1 MIKLFKTK
9 TNKTEKKIRIMND
22 ITIIANHIYRNG
34 NNQYYI
40 DKIYSYIRELKA
52 LDFKATEVKSTVKSA
67 LLQSLLND
75 NEAIFVLRTYNDLW
89 TI

>member
-9 TNKTEKKIRIMND
+9 TNKTEKKIRIMNN

-40 DKIYSYIRELKA
+40 DKIYDYIRELKS
-52 LDFKATEVKSTVKSA
+52 LGYRATEVKSTVKSA

-75 NEAIFVLRTYNDLW
+75 NEAIFILRTYRNLW

>member
-1 MIKLFKTK
+1 MLRLFKTK
-9 TNKTEKKIRIMND
+9 TNKIEARLSIMND

-34 NNQYYI
+34 NSQHYI
-40 DKIYSYIRELKA
+40 DKIYDYIRELKS
-52 LDFKATEVKSTVKSA
+52 LGFKATEVKTTVKSA

-75 NEAIFVLRTYNDLW
+75 NEAILILRTYRELW

>member
-1 MIKLFKTK
+1 MLFKRV
-9 TNKTEKKIRIMND
+9 NKTEKRLNIMND

-40 DKIYSYIRELKA
+40 DRIYDYIRELKS
-52 LDFKATEVKSTVKSA
+52 LGFKATEVKSTVKSA

-75 NEAIFVLRTYNDLW
+75 NEVIFVLRTYKDLW

>member
-1 MIKLFKTK
+1 MLFKRV
-9 TNKTEKKIRIMND
+9 NKTEKRLNIMND

-34 NNQYYI
+34 NSQYYI
-40 DKIYSYIRELKA
+40 DRIYDYIRELKS
-52 LDFKATEVKSTVKSA
+52 LGFKATEVKSTVKSA

-75 NEAIFVLRTYNDLW
+75 NEVIFVLRTYKDLW

>member
-1 MIKLFKTK
+1 MLFKRV
-9 TNKTEKKIRIMND
+9 NKTEKKIKIMND
-22 ITIIANHIYRNG
+22 ITIISNHIYRNG

-40 DKIYSYIRELKA
+40 DRIYNYIRELKN
-52 LDFKATEVKSTVKSA
+52 LGFKATEVKSTVKSA

-75 NEAIFVLRTYNDLW
+75 NEAIFILRTYRDLW

>member
-1 MIKLFKTK
+1 MLFKRV
-9 TNKTEKKIRIMND
+9 NKTEKKIRIMND

-40 DKIYSYIRELKA
+40 DRIYDYIRELKA
-52 LDFKATEVKSTVKSA
+52 LGFKATEVKSTVKCA

-75 NEAIFVLRTYNDLW
+75 NEAIFVLRTYKDLW
-89 TI
+89 SI

>member
-1 MIKLFKTK
+1 MLFKRV
-9 TNKTEKKIRIMND
+9 NKTEKRIRIMND
-22 ITIIANHIYRNG
+22 VTIIANHIYRNG

-40 DKIYSYIRELKA
+40 DRIYDYIRELKS
-52 LDFKATEVKSTVKSA
+52 LGFKATEVKSTVKSA

-75 NEAIFVLRTYNDLW
+75 NDAIFILRTYKDLW

>member
-1 MIKLFKTK
+1 MLFKK
-9 TNKTEKKIRIMND
+9 VNKTEKKIRIMND

-40 DKIYSYIRELKA
+40 DKIYDYIRELKS
-52 LDFKATEVKSTVKSA
+52 LGYRATEVKSTVKSA

-75 NEAIFVLRTYNDLW
+75 NEAIFILRTYKNLW

>member
-1 MIKLFKTK
+1 MLFKK
-9 TNKTEKKIRIMND
+9 VNKIEKRISIMND

-40 DKIYSYIRELKA
+40 DKIYSYIRELKS
-52 LDFKATEVKSTVKSA
+52 LGYRATEVKSTVKSA

-75 NEAIFVLRTYNDLW
+75 NEAIFILRTYRNLW

>member
-1 MIKLFKTK
+1 MLFKTK
-9 TNKTEKKIRIMND
+9 TNKLEKRLSIMND

-40 DKIYSYIRELKA
+40 DKIYDYIRELKS
-52 LDFKATEVKSTVKSA
+52 LGYRATEVKSTVKSA

-75 NEAIFVLRTYNDLW
+75 NEAIFVLRTYKDLW
-89 TI
+89 II

>member
-1 MIKLFKTK
+1 MLFKTRV
-9 TNKTEKKIRIMND
+9 NKIEKRISIIND

-40 DKIYSYIRELKA
+40 DRIYEYIRELKS
-52 LDFKATEVKSTVKSA
+52 LGFKATEVKSTVKSA
-67 LLQSLLND
+67 LLQSLLSDND
-75 NEAIFVLRTYNDLW
+75 AIFILRTYKDLW

>member
-1 MIKLFKTK
+1 MLFKRV
-9 TNKTEKKIRIMND
+9 NKTEKKIRIMND

-40 DKIYSYIRELKA
+40 DKIYDYIRELKS
-52 LDFKATEVKSTVKSA
+52 LGFKATEVKSTVKCA

-75 NEAIFVLRTYNDLW
+75 NEAIFVLRTYKDLW

>member
-1 MIKLFKTK
+1 MKLFRTK
-9 TNKTEKKIRIMND
+9 TNKVERRISIIND

-40 DKIYSYIRELKA
+40 NKIYDYIRELKA
-52 LDFKATEVKSTVKSA
+52 LGLKATEVKTAVKSA

-75 NEAIFVLRTYNDLW
+75 NDTIFILRTYKDLW

>member
-1 MIKLFKTK
+1 MMRLFKTK
-9 TNKTEKKIRIMND
+9 TNKIEKRLSVMND

-34 NNQYYI
+34 NSQHYI
-40 DKIYSYIRELKA
+40 DKIYDYIRELKA
-52 LDFKATEVKSTVKSA
+52 LGFKATEVKTTVKSA

-75 NEAIFVLRTYNDLW
+75 NEAILILRTYKDLW